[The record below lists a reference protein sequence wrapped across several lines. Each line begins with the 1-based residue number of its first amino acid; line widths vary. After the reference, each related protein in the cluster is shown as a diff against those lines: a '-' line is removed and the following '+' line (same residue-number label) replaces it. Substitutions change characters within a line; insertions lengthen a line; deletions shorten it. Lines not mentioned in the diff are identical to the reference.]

1 MRLPYPLRVRKTC
14 PVFPIIVR
22 REAQAFR
29 VEHRFLQDSLQLACS
44 NAVFA
49 AKRLDSAGLAPP
61 ARAEGDAVVRP
72 PGGDRR
78 HRGYDRA
85 EQQ

>member
-1 MRLPYPLRVRKTC
+1 MRLPYPLRVGKTC

-29 VEHRFLQDSLQLACS
+29 VEHRFLQDSLQL
-44 NAVFA
+44 